1 MLKTKSGKT
10 FNVSGILVDEYLEAL
25 HIRVLG
31 SSVEELK
38 GVFSNAD
45 ETDVLTYNDSRE
57 DIVYVGYTNL
67 LLVTDESWCVEV
79 MLSK

>member
-31 SSVEELK
+31 SSIEELN